1 MREGRILGFA
11 LVALVLIVLLGSAL
25 GGAMMGPGAMWGPGM
40 MWGYGQS
47 AGWALGL
54 GLALHWLAMLAA
66 WGALIVGVILLVR
79 WLAAERQPLS
89 PGPSGQGQPLDI
101 LRRRYAAG
109 EIDQPTF
116 ERMKRELEA

>member
-1 MREGRILGFA
+1 VREGRILGLA

-47 AGWALGL
+47 AGWALGV

-66 WGALIVGVILLVR
+66 WGTLIVGVILLVR
-79 WLAAERQPLS
+79 WLAAERPPLS
-89 PGPSGQGQPLDI
+89 TGQGQPLDI